1 MKKSLLFLTL
11 LGILILPQIAFAI
24 TIGDILS
31 SIIINVVKPI
41 AIFAVIT
48 LWVVTGILFLAA
60 QGDPGKLGLAKAA
73 LIASLVGTVIVVLA
87 PIMAGIIGNSLGL

>member
-24 TIGDILS
+24 TIEGILS
-31 SIIINVVKPI
+31 SIVINVVKPI

-48 LWVVTGILFLAA
+48 LWVVTGILFLVA